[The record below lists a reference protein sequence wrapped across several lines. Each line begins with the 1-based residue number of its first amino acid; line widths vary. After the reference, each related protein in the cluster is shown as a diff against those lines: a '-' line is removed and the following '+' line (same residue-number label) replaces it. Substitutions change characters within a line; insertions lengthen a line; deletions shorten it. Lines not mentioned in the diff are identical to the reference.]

1 MSPGNDFSQCTAGDP
16 KFWPAYIRHL
26 ALANICIMV
35 FLANM
40 YTAGITTGF
49 EALAMEFHVSN
60 AQLVDTISYPVLA
73 LGVGNVFWTPTAVC
87 IGKRPTIIAALFV
100 FLAGTIWSIK
110 AATFRSLVASRIVA
124 CFAGGSIDSLGP
136 AIVADLYMERYFATA
151 MAIFSICLAGGSQIG
166 PMIAGF
172 LITAKGWR
180 WFFILCAILI
190 GVNLVLILFFF
201 PETSYRRVIYNGE
214 TAQEADKVAVQT
226 IEYIN
231 QAVDASAATTEST
244 ESHAQN
250 FNPPYA
256 GSYWKDLVSF
266 KNRGT
271 EPRGLVEWPRQ
282 FSLPFRFIFVPQVLF
297 ATISYGIF
305 LGGAI
310 IIATVSPQLLSP
322 PPYLFKASGIGLF
335 ALASFVGILIAYP
348 IAGPFTDYISR
359 YLKQKSHAEAHVP
372 EYRMPA
378 LVIPFLIAP
387 PGLLLFAYTLA
398 HGGSAYAAAVGYAM
412 QVSALVFVPS
422 VVLSVVVDGWPATGS
437 EALVLINAGKN
448 TVAFGV
454 TLSVPSWLAMEGLVK
469 MFWEMAAIQWAVLT
483 LAVPLYLLGP
493 WARKKTLWLV

>member
-1 MSPGNDFSQCTAGDP
+1 MSPRNDFSQCTAGDP

-40 YTAGITTGF
+40 YAAGITTGF
-49 EALAMEFHVSN
+49 AALAMEFHLSN
-60 AQLVDTISYPVLA
+60 AQLVDVISYPVLA

-87 IGKRPTIIAALFV
+87 LGKRATIIVALFV
-100 FLAGTIWSIK
+100 FLAATIWSIR
-110 AATFRSLVASRIVA
+110 AATFQSLVASRILA

-151 MAIFSICLAGGSQIG
+151 MAIFSIFLAGGSQIG

-172 LITAKGWR
+172 IITAKGWR

-190 GVNLVLILFFF
+190 GVNLVLILLFL
-201 PETSYRRVIYNGE
+201 PETNYRRVMYDGE
-214 TAQEADKVAVQT
+214 TAQEADKVAVQM
-226 IEYIN
+226 IEYKN
-231 QAVDASAATTEST
+231 EAVNAPVVTTEST
-244 ESHAQN
+244 GSQALN
-250 FNPPYA
+250 LNPPYA
-256 GSYWKDLVSF
+256 GSYWRDLISF

-282 FSLPFRFIFVPQVLF
+282 FSLPFRFILVPQVFF
-297 ATISYGIF
+297 ATISYGVF
-305 LGGAI
+305 LGGAV
-310 IIATVSPQLLSP
+310 IIATVAPQLLSP

-335 ALASFVGILIAYP
+335 ALSSFLGIVIAYP
-348 IAGPFTDYISR
+348 IAGPFTDYMSR
-359 YLKQKSHAEAHVP
+359 FLRQRSHGETHIP

-378 LVIPFLIAP
+378 LLMPFLIAP

-398 HGGSAYAAAVGYAM
+398 HGGSAYAAAAGYAM

-454 TLSVPSWLAMEGLVK
+454 TLSIPIWLAREGLIK
-469 MFWEMAAIQWAVLT
+469 MFWEMAAIQWAILV
-483 LAVPLYLLGP
+483 LAVPLYVLGP
-493 WARKKTLWLV
+493 WARKKTFWLV